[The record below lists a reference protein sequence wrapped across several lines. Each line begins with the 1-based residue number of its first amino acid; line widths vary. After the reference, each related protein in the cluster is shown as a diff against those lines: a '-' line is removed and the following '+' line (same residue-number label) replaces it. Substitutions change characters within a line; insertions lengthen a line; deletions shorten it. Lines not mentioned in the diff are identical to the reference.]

1 MELRVDEVEIE
12 GMYGIHPREL
22 RNAMNQSLSQL
33 IDTHYLNSKL
43 YSATNRFSG
52 DEIGIEV
59 EIDLD
64 TSIAKIAEQ
73 ISMAIIQQ
81 IMDPFY

>member
-12 GMYGIHPREL
+12 GLYGIHPKEL

-33 IDTHYLNSKL
+33 MDTHYLNSKL
-43 YSATNRFSG
+43 YSASNKFSEE
-52 DEIGIEV
+52 EIAIEV

-64 TSIAKIAEQ
+64 ASITKIAEQ

-81 IMDPFY
+81 MMG